1 MRESQMKKI
10 IAAAVAAAFVLPAYA
25 ADVTVSGD
33 VEYYFVKGNSGK
45 AYGKAGDQDVTVSG
59 SEDLGNGMTVT
70 AALELDGTDTAV
82 VSDSSLTIAG
92 DFGSIAVGDAVD
104 AAILTVDEASD
115 KAEQGGTG
123 GAATAATNYNVLI
136 TPNTGVENLTV
147 AASWGTTTEA
157 AASAKVVTS
166 LAATYTIGGVKLGYG
181 TASKDDAA
189 TDTSVTS
196 VSFGVGPISVGYDA
210 ISNVDFTEAKDQTNV
225 GVAYAYGQGNVFY
238 ESGEVDTSGTKVKT
252 TAYGV
257 SYKLGAVNF
266 YVLNNDS
273 STAGTEDTY
282 VGVEYA
288 F

>member
-1 MRESQMKKI
+1 MKKI
-10 IAAAVAAAFVLPAYA
+10 IAAAVTAAFVVPAYA

-33 VEYYFVKGNSGK
+33 VEYQFIKGNSGK
-45 AYGKAGDQDVTVSG
+45 AYGTSGDQDITISG
-59 SEDLGNGMTVT
+59 SEDIGNGMSVT

-82 VSDSSLTIAG
+82 VSDTSLTVSGA
-92 DFGSIAVGDAVD
+92 FGSVAVGDAVD

-115 KAEQGGTG
+115 KAEAGGTG
-123 GAATAATNYNVLI
+123 GAATAATNYNVLV
-136 TPNTGVENLTV
+136 TPNTGIENFTL
-147 AASWGTTTEA
+147 AASWGTTTA
-157 AASAKVVTS
+157 TATSAKVVTS
-166 LAATYTIGGVKLGYG
+166 LAATYTIGGVTLGYG

-189 TDTSVTS
+189 TDTSTTS
-196 VSFGVGPISVGYDA
+196 ITFGMGPLAVGYDA

-225 GVAYAYGQGNVFY
+225 GVAYAYGQGNIFY
-238 ESGEVDTSGTKVKT
+238 ESGEVDTSGTKVKK

-257 SYKLGAVNF
+257 SYNMGGVNL
-266 YVLNNDS
+266 YIVNDDS

>member
-45 AYGKAGDQDVTVSG
+45 AYGTSGDQDVTVSG

-70 AALELDGTDTAV
+70 AALELDGSDTAV

-147 AASWGTTTEA
+147 AASWGTTTA
-157 AASAKVVTS
+157 TAASAKVVTS
-166 LAATYTIGGVKLGYG
+166 LAATYTIGGVTLGYG

-189 TDTSVTS
+189 TDTSV
-196 VSFGVGPISVGYDA
+196 VSAKFGVGPISVGYDA

-238 ESGEVDTSGTKVKT
+238 ESGEVDTSGTKVKK